1 MGAEREK
8 IKIVKPMD
16 FTFGGDVDGLLL
28 DCGQVLAPVNIRY
41 ETYGKLNNAKDNAIL
56 ILHALTGDAHVS
68 GCHGKNDKRPGWW
81 DDMVGDGKAFDSDKY
96 FIVCSNI
103 IGGCQGST
111 GPSSL
116 NPETKK
122 PYGMEFPCVTIA
134 DMVRAQHRLMHHL
147 GICKWLAV
155 CGGSMGGM
163 QALCWAVEY
172 PDAVG
177 SVIPIA
183 TTSKLS
189 PQSIAF
195 DWVGRQAIMSDP
207 KWKGGDY
214 GTEVPEQGLAIARM
228 VGHITYLSD
237 KSMDKKFG
245 RRLQES
251 DRYSFGFTRN
261 FQVESYLEHQGQR
274 FVERFDANSYLY
286 ITRAMDYFDLSEKG
300 DGDLTKTF
308 AKIKAAFLV
317 ISFSSDW
324 LFPPKASQ
332 EIVKALRNNNV
343 EVSYCNI
350 DSEYGHDAFL
360 LESGTLGD
368 LISGFL
374 ASRHAI
380 IRKGSDNV

>member
-1 MGAEREK
+1 MSVGAEKSE
-8 IKIVKPMD
+8 IVVPCD
-16 FTFGGDVDGLLL
+16 FTFGGDGEGLRL
-28 DCGQVLAPVNIRY
+28 DCGQFLSQVNLRY
-41 ETYGKLNNAKDNAIL
+41 ETYGKLNETKTNAIL

-68 GCHGKNDKRPGWW
+68 GYHTANDRKPGWW
-81 DDMVGDGKAFDSDKY
+81 DDMVGPGKAFDSNRY

-111 GPSSL
+111 GPSSI
-116 NPETKK
+116 NPKTGK
-122 PYGMEFPCVTIA
+122 PYGMDFPCVTIS
-134 DMVRAQHRLMHHL
+134 DMVRAQHQLMLHL
-147 GICKWLAV
+147 GIDKWLAV
-155 CGGSMGGM
+155 SGGSMGGM

-172 PDAVG
+172 PDAVY

-183 TTSKLS
+183 TTAKLS

-207 KWKGGDY
+207 KWNGGNY
-214 GTEVPEQGLAIARM
+214 GGNVPEQGLAIARM

-251 DRYSFGFTRN
+251 DKYSFDFSRN
-261 FQVESYLEHQGQR
+261 FQVESYLDYQGQR

-286 ITRAMDYFDLSEKG
+286 ITRAMDYFDLSEAG
-300 DGDLTKTF
+300 EGDLTR
-308 AKIKAAFLV
+308 ALASVNSAFLV

-324 LFPPKASQ
+324 LFPPQASQ

-360 LESGTLGD
+360 LESGTLGE

-374 ASRHAI
+374 ASRYESLKHGGPDA
-380 IRKGSDNV
+380 